1 MYYDVGKQKKEIR
14 KNVLALRDGITAS
27 DREKYDARIKTNVTD
42 RNEYREAQVI
52 LAYASYLSE
61 VDTGALIR
69 QALADGKG
77 VFVPKVCGD
86 EMEFWQI
93 ETPGALKEGYRG
105 IPEPE
110 EESISFPEWVRRW
123 LENFGVC
130 SADISVRGEN
140 TENGTDRGIKA
151 MMWMPGAVFDEQRHR
166 IGYGKGFYDR
176 YLHGFYNWEKTIRE
190 RHTGTEI
197 RLKTAALAY
206 QCQVLAIVP
215 YERHDIRPDIL
226 ITEQGVYCEEAMS

>member
-1 MYYDVGKQKKEIR
+1 MFYDAGKQKKEIR
-14 KNVLALRDGITAS
+14 KKVLELRDAIPVS
-27 DREKYDARIKTNVTD
+27 DREQYDARIKTIVTD

-69 QALADGKG
+69 QALADGKC
-77 VFVPKVCGD
+77 VFVPKVSGD

-93 ETPGALKEGYRG
+93 ETPEALKEGYRG

-110 EESISFPEWVRRW
+110 ESISFPEWVEKRKEA
-123 LENFGVC
+123 LV
-130 SADISVRGEN
+130 
-140 TENGTDRGIKA
+140 IKV
-151 MMWMPGAVFDEQRHR
+151 MMWMPGVVFDVERHR

-176 YLHGFYNWEKTIRE
+176 YLKHFCNWEKTICR

-206 QCQVLAIVP
+206 QYQVTAHVP
-215 YERHDIRPDIL
+215 CETHDIRPDMV
-226 ITEQGVYCEEAMS
+226 ITEQGIYCE